1 MTNPAP
7 QTLAPMP
14 APLLDRVVVILEQA
28 RGQVVRAVNTQM
40 VWAYWLIGR
49 EIVQALQGGDE
60 RAACLGRA
68 RKFEPA
74 RGQSADEDPAAVQG
88 IADLQDWACPR
99 GIDPELPRRGCRGCG
114 RPEGAGLK
122 GGQDQVQLGAELRPG
137 LVGKI
142 VVDHQDT
149 SSAWMRSLR
158 RRTL

>member
-60 RAACLGRA
+60 RAAY
-68 RKFEPA
+68 
-74 RGQSADEDPAAVQG
+74 GQQVLSEVSRQLTQRYGKAILNA
-88 IADLQDWACPR
+88 
-99 GIDPELPRRGCRGCG
+99 LPPFRR
-114 RPEGAGLK
+114 E
-122 GGQDQVQLGAELRPG
+122 
-137 LVGKI
+137 I
-142 VVDHQDT
+142 
-149 SSAWMRSLR
+149 S
-158 RRTL
+158 